1 MVILFK
7 DLFLTDTFYWGNYSV
22 ITLPSHTHSVLGTGT
37 ETCGFSFQASFTRR
51 SDQKWTL
58 AFSVSK
64 SVAPRSLKS
73 CLPSGGCREAAHST
87 FKIPCLGRPLEA
99 APNLDTAKS
108 RRHFCF
114 GSWSCV
120 LSASAHM
127 LSTAN
132 LSTDN
137 HPHDFHLARC
147 FTLLSS
153 LYKKC
158 VSLTKQWRNFFLA
171 VFGC

>member
-73 CLPSGGCREAAHST
+73 CLPSGGAE
-87 FKIPCLGRPLEA
+87 KQL
-99 APNLDTAKS
+99 
-108 RRHFCF
+108 
-114 GSWSCV
+114 
-120 LSASAHM
+120 
-127 LSTAN
+127 
-132 LSTDN
+132 
-137 HPHDFHLARC
+137 
-147 FTLLSS
+147 TLPSK
-153 LYKKC
+153 YP
-158 VSLTKQWRNFFLA
+158 A
-171 VFGC
+171 